1 MYQTSK
7 HNLLNKWGQI
17 SRCIVC
23 NSKIYW
29 ADKCPHKNEKKI
41 AFLVENSDTDKV
53 DDTEGVNIVL
63 TTDKFHKA
71 EIFVVKYLNLP
82 AQ

>member
-1 MYQTSK
+1 M
-7 HNLLNKWGQI
+7 
-17 SRCIVC
+17 
-23 NSKIYW
+23 
-29 ADKCPHKNEKKI
+29 KKRI

-63 TTDKFHKA
+63 TIDKFHKA

>member
-1 MYQTSK
+1 MHQTSK

-23 NSKIYW
+23 NSKSTGLISVHI
-29 ADKCPHKNEKKI
+29 KMKKRI
-41 AFLVENSDTDKV
+41 AFSVENSDTDKV

>member
-1 MYQTSK
+1 MFVIQKSTG
-7 HNLLNKWGQI
+7 LI
-17 SRCIVC
+17 SVHI
-23 NSKIYW
+23 KM
-29 ADKCPHKNEKKI
+29 KKRI